1 MVTVDQ
7 PMKLGKRTVQTVV
20 EFPCPKCQKPFDE
33 VEFAGYD
40 YQFGFSCDDCGVVM
54 EPTDAKDYA
63 FDCLNRYTDNY

>member
-7 PMKLGKRTVQTVV
+7 PMKRGKRTVQTVV
-20 EFPCPKCQKPFDE
+20 EFPCTNCQKPFDE

-40 YQFGFSCDDCGVVM
+40 NQFGFTCEDCGIKM
-54 EPTDAKDYA
+54 QPTEAREYA